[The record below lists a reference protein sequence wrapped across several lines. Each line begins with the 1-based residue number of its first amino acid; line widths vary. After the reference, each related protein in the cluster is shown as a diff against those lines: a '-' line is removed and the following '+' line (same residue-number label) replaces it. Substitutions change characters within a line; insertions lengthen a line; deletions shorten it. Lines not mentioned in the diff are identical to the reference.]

1 MRPVV
6 IILLDPTSD
15 AGTRFFHAAIFRR
28 PDFLFLQ
35 AAMEPFDV
43 AVALRV
49 MVGGPSVRDAQP
61 VERLDEPRRS
71 DLCPIV
77 GGQRQE
83 SLTAALGQPRQ
94 HGLLHRDQR
103 VFGPAAMG
111 EIPAHDLSR
120 AAVDHA
126 HQISPAHGRPR
137 PDLGHVRLPDLIRL
151 GCFHAAPLFLP
162 SCAQTTRAHQPS
174 AFLASPVTPA
184 PDSRSTLSSAA
195 ATTPR
200 ADSRMPAS
208 HTITICSSAET
219 PRKARPG
226 LGRITVNTV
235 LSVNECSLTCM
246 SIDEDAPMAV
256 DVLAMG

>member
-1 MRPVV
+1 MPSRPSVSEKREEV
-6 IILLDPTSD
+6 SCAPLSV
-15 AGTRFFHAAIFRR
+15 FNVKFSSR
-28 PDFLFLQ
+28 PQ
-35 AAMEPFDV
+35 AA
-43 AVALRV
+43 
-49 MVGGPSVRDAQP
+49 VRARP
-61 VERLDEPRRS
+61 APPMRARLRS
-71 DLCPIV
+71 DTDARHSIPRSPC
-77 GGQRQE
+77 
-83 SLTAALGQPRQ
+83 TA
-94 HGLLHRDQR
+94 
-103 VFGPAAMG
+103 
-111 EIPAHDLSR
+111 I
-120 AAVDHA
+120 DHA
-126 HQISPAHGRPR
+126 HQVRPAHCRTR
-137 PDLGHVRLPDLIRL
+137 PDLRHVRLPDLIRL

-162 SCAQTTRAHQPS
+162 SCAQTTRTHQPP

-208 HTITICSSAET
+208 HAITICSSAET

-256 DVLAMG
+256 DVLAMGISQSLEGHKGNVRQGAV